1 MPCQM
6 HRAQPRTLRC
16 VRMPQLQPA
25 ALSLSHS
32 PRNVA
37 PHARAQPPEPR
48 PRSPWNSVPCTL
60 PLPHN
65 FLDQT
70 CTHPPPIPLYGTLLP
85 VPSHPQRSHMHH
97 INIIPHTLHI
107 YLITTYNLVNNIN
120 FLVFLTVQVVMLSA
134 PLYKH
139 GMILKFSLMIFNH
152 LGSPV

>member
-6 HRAQPRTLRC
+6 HRAQPRTPR
-16 VRMPQLQPA
+16 RAHMPQLQPA

-60 PLPHN
+60 PL
-65 FLDQT
+65 
-70 CTHPPPIPLYGTLLP
+70 LYGTLLP

-107 YLITTYNLVNNIN
+107 YLITMYNLVNNII

-139 GMILKFSLMIFNH
+139 GMILKFSLMIFNC
-152 LGSPV
+152 LGSRVASVHGAGLV

>member
-6 HRAQPRTLRC
+6 CRVQPRTPRC
-16 VRMPQLQPA
+16 ACILQLQPA

-37 PHARAQPPEPR
+37 PHVQAQPPKPR
-48 PRSPWNSVPCTL
+48 PCSPWNSIPCTL

-65 FLDQT
+65 FLDRT
-70 CTHPPPIPLYGTLLP
+70 CTHPPPIPLYGTLLL
-85 VPSHPQRSHMHH
+85 VPLHSQRSHMHH
-97 INIIPHTLHI
+97 INIIPYTLHI
-107 YLITTYNLVNNIN
+107 YLITMYNLVNNIY

-139 GMILKFSLMIFNH
+139 RMILKFSLMIFNH